1 MIMSDTFLDK
11 AYALDTPEET
21 RALYDRWA
29 DSYDDEIA
37 ANGYATPGR
46 VARALAAQ
54 VGDSAAPVLDYGCG
68 TGLSGEALRACGFTV
83 IDGMDPSG
91 AMLDGARD
99 KGVYRA
105 LTLLD
110 LEDRAPVPQG
120 AYGAIVAAGVIGV
133 GAAPAETLDMLLTAL
148 PPGGLLAFSF
158 NDHAL
163 ADPQYEGRLAPW
175 IERGD
180 ARILSQEHGPHLP
193 GAGIG
198 AMVYVVART

>member
-1 MIMSDTFLDK
+1 MSRTFLDK
-11 AYALDTPEET
+11 AYALETPEDT

-54 VGDSAAPVLDYGCG
+54 VGDLTAPVLDYGCG
-68 TGLSGEALRACGFTV
+68 TGLSGEALRASGFTV

-91 AMLDGARD
+91 GMLDGARE
-99 KGVYRA
+99 KGVYRT

-110 LEDRAPVPQG
+110 LEDSAPVPPDT
-120 AYGAIVAAGVIGV
+120 YGAIVAAGVIGV
-133 GAAPAETLDMLLTAL
+133 GAAPAETLDLLLTAL

-163 ADPQYEGRLAPW
+163 ADPQFEGRLAPW

-180 ARILSQEHGPHLP
+180 ARLLTREHGPHLP

>member
-1 MIMSDTFLDK
+1 MPETFLDK

-21 RALYDRWA
+21 RELYDRWA
-29 DSYDDEIA
+29 DSYDDEIG

-54 VGDSAAPVLDYGCG
+54 VNDMAAPVLDYGCG
-68 TGLSGEALRACGFTV
+68 TGLSGTALREAGFTV
-83 IDGMDPSG
+83 IDGIDPSS
-91 AMLDGARD
+91 AMLDGARE
-99 KGVYRA
+99 KGVYRR

-110 LEDRAPVPQG
+110 LEDSAPVPQD

-148 PPGGLLAFSF
+148 APGGLLAFSF

-163 ADPQYEGRLAPW
+163 ADPQYEGRLSPW

-180 ARILSQEHGPHLP
+180 ARILTREHGPHLP

-198 AMVYVVART
+198 ATVYVVART